1 METLFQ
7 LLNSIHPLSEPLQE
21 YLFYN
26 LKTRELKKKEILL
39 KAGHVCRNICF
50 IERGLL
56 RCFYLQAGREV
67 CSWFMKEGDVI
78 ASVESF
84 FDQKESY
91 ESIQALEDTTVHYIS
106 YQELSHVYKTYPEF
120 NYVGRE
126 LVQKYYKLSEQ
137 RLYSLR
143 MQRGPERYAYLIEHH
158 PELVQRVE
166 QKYLASY
173 LGITEQ
179 YLSMMRS
186 VPKKRRET
194 SNVRRER

>member
-1 METLFQ
+1 L
-7 LLNSIHPLSEPLQE
+7 I
-21 YLFYN
+21 
-26 LKTRELKKKEILL
+26 L
-39 KAGHVCRNICF
+39 KAGHICQHIYF

-56 RCFYLQAGREV
+56 RCFYLNNDQEV

-84 FDQKESY
+84 FEQKESY
-91 ESIQALEDTTVHYIS
+91 EYIQALEDSTLHYIS
-106 YQELSHVYKTYPEF
+106 FRDLDFIYKNFSEF
-120 NYVGRE
+120 NYIGRE

-143 MQRGPERYAYLIEHH
+143 MQRGLERFESLRQND
-158 PELVQRVE
+158 PDLVQRVE

-179 YLSMMRS
+179 YLSMLKGMKSGVR
-186 VPKKRRET
+186 KKM
-194 SNVRRER
+194 

>member
-1 METLFQ
+1 METLFY
-7 LLNSIHPLSEPLQE
+7 LLNSIYPLSEALKE
-21 YLFYN
+21 YLALN
-26 LKTRELKKKEILL
+26 LETKEIRKKDILL
-39 KAGHVCRNICF
+39 KAGHVCRNIYF
-50 IERGLL
+50 IESGLL
-56 RCFYLQAGREV
+56 RCYYIHREHEI

-84 FDQKESY
+84 FNQKESY
-91 ESIQALEDTTVHYIS
+91 ESIQALEDSTLHYIS
-106 YQELSHVYKTYPEF
+106 FQKLEHIYRTYPEF

-143 MQRGPERYAYLIEHH
+143 MQRGLERFEYLKENH

-179 YLSMMRS
+179 YLSMLKGMGQS
-186 VPKKRRET
+186 KKKMI
-194 SNVRRER
+194 S